1 MPCSCHTVLR
11 RVERPATMTARA
23 QSPVTE
29 ATLHA
34 CAEHHAAYGER
45 RPWHPYW
52 GPMDAVACDCS
63 PADARRIV
71 SLAAQDGGSK

>member
-1 MPCSCHTVLR
+1 MPCSCHITLR

-34 CAEHHAAYGER
+34 CPAHAPEYTER
-45 RPWHPYW
+45 RPWDNYW
-52 GPMDAVACDCS
+52 GPMDVVACDCS
-63 PADARRIV
+63 PEQRAARAGASV
-71 SLAAQDGGSK
+71 